1 MAKKKLSVDQEF
13 EIFKLVLDK
22 FLWIGFA
29 VMLYGAWQLAVNL
42 MITEGLVFMIA
53 GFVLLV
59 LFVRMLHGNYII
71 RK

>member
-1 MAKKKLSVDQEF
+1 MAKKKLSADQEF

-29 VMLYGAWQLAVNL
+29 VMLYGAWQLTVNL

-53 GFVLLV
+53 GIVLLV
-59 LFVRMLHGNYII
+59 LFLRMLHSNYII
-71 RK
+71 KK